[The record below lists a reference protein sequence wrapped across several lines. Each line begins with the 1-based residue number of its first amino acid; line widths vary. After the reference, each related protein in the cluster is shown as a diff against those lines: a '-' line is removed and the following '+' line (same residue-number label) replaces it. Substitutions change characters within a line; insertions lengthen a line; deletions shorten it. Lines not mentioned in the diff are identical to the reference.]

1 MRPYPKAG
9 PRKGSSTGRKRTTA
23 ILTDTPVKAQLEKEK
38 MATDAKKN
46 KLAKVRR
53 KLNPTPVKKILPRPS
68 SSAQNGLTDS
78 FFCIMCQESFSE
90 SRPGEKWVQCVKCLL
105 WAHENCVTKSK
116 RFLCFD
122 CS

>member
-1 MRPYPKAG
+1 M
-9 PRKGSSTGRKRTTA
+9 
-23 ILTDTPVKAQLEKEK
+23 TDS
-38 MATDAKKN
+38 KKN

-53 KLNPTPVKKILPRPS
+53 KLNPQFPKPVKKTARKSRANQENNNPTIPVQNLPRPS
-68 SSAQNGLTDS
+68 SSAQNGLTEA
-78 FFCIMCQESFSE
+78 FCIMCQESFSE
-90 SRPGEKWVQCVKCLL
+90 SRPGEKWVQCVKCML